1 MGGGGEGGLMELVRG
16 SYTEGSQVLENFT
29 KVMILHPIAG
39 ALSLLAVIM
48 GLVSPPTT
56 LPHTAS

>member
-1 MGGGGEGGLMELVRG
+1 MELVRG